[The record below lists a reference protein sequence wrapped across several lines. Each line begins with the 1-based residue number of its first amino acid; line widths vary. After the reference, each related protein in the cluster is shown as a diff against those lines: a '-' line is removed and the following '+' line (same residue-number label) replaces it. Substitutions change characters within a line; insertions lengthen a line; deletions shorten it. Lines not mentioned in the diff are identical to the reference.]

1 MDNKRNTELK
11 LVKNEDGLIQIIGA
25 LDYTSVRIKASKLLS
40 LSMCTLND

>member
-25 LDYTSVRIKASKLLS
+25 LDYTSVCTENIKQFYS
-40 LSMCTLND
+40 NYII